1 MTRLSVNVNKI
12 ALWRN
17 ARGGN
22 FPNLQQ
28 VVRDCERF
36 GAEGITIHPRP
47 DQRHIRESDVW
58 ALSRLVQTEFNVE
71 GYPSEAF
78 LALVDSVRPHQ
89 VTLVPDSPDALTSSQ
104 GWDTLGHAGWLKE
117 VVARLQESG
126 CRVSLF
132 VEPQCQMVEGASAI
146 GTNRV
151 EFYTG
156 PYAEQFP
163 ANPEA
168 AISPYLEAARMAN
181 ELGLGIN
188 AGHDLN
194 LPNLTYWCQHVPA
207 TLEVSIGHALWVDA
221 VYYGMENTIRMYRR
235 SIANG
240 LAASS

>member
-22 FPNLQQ
+22 FPDLQQ
-28 VVRDCERF
+28 VVQDCERF

-47 DQRHIRESDVW
+47 DQRHIRTDDVW
-58 ALSRLVQTEFNVE
+58 TLSRLVQTEFNVE
-71 GYPSEAF
+71 GFPSEAF
-78 LALVDSVRPHQ
+78 LALMENVKPHQ
-89 VTLVPDSPDALTSSQ
+89 VTLVPDPPDALTSSQ
-104 GWDTLGHAGWLKE
+104 GWDTVGQSSFLHE
-117 VVARLQESG
+117 VVARLQTSG

-132 VEPQCQMVEGASAI
+132 VEPRSNMVEGALAA
-146 GTNRV
+146 GANRV

-156 PYAEQFP
+156 PFAELFP
-163 ANPEA
+163 ANPDA
-168 AISPYLEAARMAN
+168 AISPYKQAALTARKI
-181 ELGLGIN
+181 GIGIN

-194 LPNLTYWCQHVPA
+194 LPNLAFWCQHIPE

-221 VYYGMENTIRMYRR
+221 VYYGMENTIQMYRR

-240 LAASS
+240 LAAAS